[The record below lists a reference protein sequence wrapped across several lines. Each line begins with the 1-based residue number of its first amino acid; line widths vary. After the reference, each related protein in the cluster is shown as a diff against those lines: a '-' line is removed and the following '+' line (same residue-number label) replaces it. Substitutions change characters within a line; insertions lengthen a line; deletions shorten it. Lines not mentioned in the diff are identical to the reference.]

1 MKGIHKFDLIT
12 SVSLSLITFAVLG
25 FFYYTIIL
33 YTNATY
39 SDSNLQESIVNK
51 MSQEEKVFTPPID
64 MKRLVINLPSK
75 TRRLRFLELELS
87 FETLQ
92 KNNGNFLEKYGPL
105 IKDVAIGEV
114 GKMTPAELNSLSGK
128 IILEQR
134 LKTKIREKTQKNL
147 ISRIF
152 YRRFVVQ

>member
-12 SVSLSLITFAVLG
+12 SISLSLVTFAVLG
-25 FFYYTIIL
+25 FFYYSIIL
-33 YTNATY
+33 YENATF
-39 SDSNLQESIVNK
+39 SDKALQEDLSSK
-51 MSQEEKVFTPPID
+51 LEKEASVFTPPVN

-87 FETLQ
+87 FETLL
-92 KNNGNFLEKYGPL
+92 KDNKKFLENYEAI
-105 IKDVAIGEV
+105 IKDATIDIVSRMAPE
-114 GKMTPAELNSLSGK
+114 ELNSLSGK
-128 IILEQR
+128 IVLEQR
-134 LKTKIREKTQKNL
+134 LKQKIREKTQKNL